1 VKKIMKEDYLWD
13 RSGEPDPELQKLEEI
28 LGTLKYKPRPLQIPD
43 DLRIGHRRRF
53 FPAMAIAASIALFAL
68 LLGLG
73 FYFNRR
79 PSAPQILANTG
90 SQPDRKTNEPERAI
104 APEKEASRATVVK
117 DATGT
122 SKRQRE
128 SNRTLVPVKRR
139 PLIRRETSQP
149 ELTAEE
155 LAEKEQLLTA
165 LRLVSAKLNVAQ
177 RRTQGAP
184 QVNTIR
190 NQRKI
195 G

>member
-1 VKKIMKEDYLWD
+1 MKEDYLWD
-13 RSGEPDPELQKLEEI
+13 RSGEPDPELQKLEET
-28 LGTLKYKPRPLQIPD
+28 LGTLKYQPRPLQIPD
-43 DLRIGHRRRF
+43 DLQIGYRRGF

-73 FYFNRR
+73 FYFNRGEVV
-79 PSAPQILANTG
+79 PQLNAKTG
-90 SQPDRKTNEPERAI
+90 SQPDRKTNDAGQEL
-104 APEKEASRATVVK
+104 APETQSEQPTVVAGPAK
-117 DATGT
+117 TP
-122 SKRQRE
+122 KRQRE
-128 SNRTLVPVKRR
+128 PNRTLLAIKRR
-139 PLIRRETSQP
+139 PLIRREITQP

>member
-1 VKKIMKEDYLWD
+1 MKEDYLWD

-28 LGTLKYKPRPLQIPD
+28 LGTLKYQPRPLQIPD
-43 DLRIGHRRRF
+43 DLQIGPRRRF
-53 FPAMAIAASIALFAL
+53 FPAIAIAASLALFAL

-79 PSAPQILANTG
+79 ASAPLQANTG
-90 SQPDRKTNEPERAI
+90 PTSNQKANEPGRVI
-104 APEKEASRATVVK
+104 APEKQHSQAAVGAGPAKTP
-117 DATGT
+117 
-122 SKRQRE
+122 KRQRE
-128 SNRTLVPVKRR
+128 STRTLVAIKRR
-139 PLIRRETSQP
+139 PLIRRETGQP
-149 ELTAEE
+149 ELTPAE

-177 RRTQGAP
+177 RRTQVAP

>member
-1 VKKIMKEDYLWD
+1 MKEDYLWD

-28 LGTLKYKPRPLQIPD
+28 LGTLKYQPRPLQIPD
-43 DLRIGHRRRF
+43 DLQIGPRRRF
-53 FPAMAIAASIALFAL
+53 FPAIAIAASIAMFAL

-79 PSAPQILANTG
+79 ASTPQLKAKADPRIN
-90 SQPDRKTNEPERAI
+90 QKTNEPERVI
-104 APEKEASRATVVK
+104 APEKQHSQAAVGDGPAKTQK
-117 DATGT
+117 NQG
-122 SKRQRE
+122 K
-128 SNRTLVPVKRR
+128 SNRTLVASKRK

-177 RRTQGAP
+177 RRTQVAP
-184 QVNTIR
+184 QVNAIR

>member
-1 VKKIMKEDYLWD
+1 MKEDYLWD

-28 LGTLKYKPRPLQIPD
+28 LGTLKYQPRPLQIPD
-43 DLRIGHRRRF
+43 DLQIGHRRRF
-53 FPAMAIAASIALFAL
+53 FPAIAIAASLALFAL

-73 FYFNRR
+73 FYLNRR
-79 PSAPQILANTG
+79 ANAPQFQANTAAEPNQKVSETEREVG
-90 SQPDRKTNEPERAI
+90 PEQQSSPAAVGEVPAKTP
-104 APEKEASRATVVK
+104 
-117 DATGT
+117 
-122 SKRQRE
+122 KRQRE
-128 SNRTLVPVKRR
+128 STRTLVAIKRR
-139 PLIRRETSQP
+139 PLIRRETGQP

-184 QVNTIR
+184 QVNTIPK
-190 NQRKI
+190 QRKI

>member
-1 VKKIMKEDYLWD
+1 MKEDYLWD

-28 LGTLKYKPRPLQIPD
+28 LGTLKYQPRPLQIPD
-43 DLRIGHRRRF
+43 DLQVGHRRRF
-53 FPAMAIAASIALFAL
+53 FPAIAIAASIALFAL

-79 PSAPQILANTG
+79 ASAPQLQANTG
-90 SQPDRKTNEPERAI
+90 AQPNQEGNEAERVI
-104 APEKEASRATVVK
+104 APEQQSSPAAVGEVTAKAP
-117 DATGT
+117 
-122 SKRQRE
+122 KRQRE
-128 SNRTLVPVKRR
+128 SNRTVVAIKRR
-139 PLIRRETSQP
+139 PLIHRGNSQP

-184 QVNTIR
+184 RVNTIR

>member
-1 VKKIMKEDYLWD
+1 MKEDYLWD
-13 RSGEPDPELQKLEEI
+13 RSGEPDPELQELEKI
-28 LGTLKYKPRPLQIPD
+28 LGTLKYQPRPLQIPD
-43 DLRIGHRRRF
+43 DLKIGYRRRF

-79 PSAPQILANTG
+79 AVVPQLNAKADT
-90 SQPDRKTNEPERAI
+90 QPERKTTDPGQGV
-104 APEKEASRATVVK
+104 APEKQSSQVADVK
-117 DATGT
+117 GPARTP
-122 SKRQRE
+122 KRQRE
-128 SNRTLVPVKRR
+128 SDRTLLANKRR
-139 PLIRRETSQP
+139 PLIRRENSQP
-149 ELTAEE
+149 GLTAEE

>member
-1 VKKIMKEDYLWD
+1 MKEDYLWD

-28 LGTLKYKPRPLQIPD
+28 LGTLKYQPRPLQIPD
-43 DLRIGHRRRF
+43 ELQIGQRRRF
-53 FPAMAIAASIALFAL
+53 FPALAIAASIALFAL

-79 PSAPQILANTG
+79 AIAPQLQAKTG
-90 SQPDRKTNEPERAI
+90 SQPNQKVNQAAPVT
-104 APEKEASRATVVK
+104 APEKQPAPAGVVEDPAK
-117 DATGT
+117 PP
-122 SKRQRE
+122 KRQRE
-128 SNRTLVPVKRR
+128 SNRALVAIKRR
-139 PLIRRETSQP
+139 PLIRRGPSQP

>member
-1 VKKIMKEDYLWD
+1 MKEDYLWD

-28 LGTLKYKPRPLQIPD
+28 LGTLKYQPRPLQIPD
-43 DLRIGHRRRF
+43 DLRIGYRRRF
-53 FPAMAIAASIALFAL
+53 FPAIAIAASIALFAL

-79 PSAPQILANTG
+79 AIAPQLQANTG
-90 SQPDRKTNEPERAI
+90 SQPKEMTNEAEQVI
-104 APEKEASRATVVK
+104 APEKQPSQAGIVDGPAT
-117 DATGT
+117 AP
-122 SKRQRE
+122 KRQRE
-128 SNRTLVPVKRR
+128 SNRTLVANRRR
-139 PLIRRETSQP
+139 PQIRRETSQP
-149 ELTAEE
+149 ELTPEE